1 MLAID
6 SPYDVACR
14 DARGVRDVQHLDSSE
29 VKPTLVNAQL
39 RHQALSSPV
48 ITVGDVLDGV
58 LIQQEINRH
67 PAVLVADVGHNVIN
81 EPARFDGT
89 LALV

>member
-48 ITVGDVLDGV
+48 ITVGNVLDWV
-58 LIQQEINRH
+58 SEQVNRH
-67 PAVLVADVGHNVIN
+67 GAVLVADVGHNVIN

-89 LALV
+89 LSLV

>member
-14 DARGVRDVQHLDSSE
+14 DARGVRNVQHLDSSE

-48 ITVGDVLDGV
+48 ITMGNVLDWV
-58 LIQQEINRH
+58 SERVNRH
-67 PAVLVADVGHNVIN
+67 GAVLVADVGHNVIN

>member
-6 SPYDVACR
+6 SPYDVARR
-14 DARGVRDVQHLDSSE
+14 DTRGVRDVQHLDSSE

-39 RHQALSSPV
+39 RHQALASPV
-48 ITVGDVLDGV
+48 IAMGNVLDGV
-58 LIQQEINRH
+58 SERVNRH
-67 PAVLVADVGHNVIN
+67 GAVLVADVGYNVIN

>member
-14 DARGVRDVQHLDSSE
+14 NPRGVRDVQHLDSSE
-29 VKPTLVNAQL
+29 VKPFLINSQL
-39 RHQALSSPV
+39 RHQALASPV
-48 ITVGDVLDGV
+48 ITVGNVLDWVGDQV
-58 LIQQEINRH
+58 NRH
-67 PAVLVADVGHNVIN
+67 GTVLVANVGDNIIN
-81 EPARFDGT
+81 EPARFNGT